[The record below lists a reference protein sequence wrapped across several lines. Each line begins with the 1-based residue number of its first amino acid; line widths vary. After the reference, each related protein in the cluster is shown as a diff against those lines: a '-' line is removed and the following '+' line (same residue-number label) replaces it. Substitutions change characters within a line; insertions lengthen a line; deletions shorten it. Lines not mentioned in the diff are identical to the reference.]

1 MTGLF
6 SYPKRHLRKL
16 VKDGDY
22 LEALE
27 FGKNLE
33 NTHPND
39 PDLLF
44 MIAGT
49 SYITG
54 DATNALSYLDKTLA
68 LNQND
73 TEALLMKANLHL
85 YLKDKDQAVDC
96 CVKMRK
102 IDPHSKEIDEILD
115 KLEKL

>member
-1 MTGLF
+1 LTGLF

-22 LEALE
+22 LEAIE

-33 NTHPND
+33 KKHSD

-44 MIAGT
+44 MIA
-49 SYITG
+49 SIYYLNG
-54 DATNALSYLDKTLA
+54 DAQNTLLYLDKTLT

-85 YLKDKDQAVDC
+85 YLKDKEQAADC
-96 CVKMRK
+96 CERLRK
-102 IDPHSKEIDEILD
+102 IDPQNKEIDEILD

>member
-1 MTGLF
+1 LVRVF
-6 SYPKRHLRKL
+6 SFPKRHLRKL
-16 VKDGDY
+16 VQNGDY
-22 LEALE
+22 LEAIE

-33 NTHPND
+33 KKHSDD

-44 MIAGT
+44 MIAGI
-49 SYITG
+49 YYLNG
-54 DATNALSYLDKTLA
+54 DAQNTLSYLDKTLA

-85 YLKDKDQAVDC
+85 YLKDKEQAVDC
-96 CVKMRK
+96 CERLRK
-102 IDPHSKEIDEILD
+102 IDPQNKGIDEILD

>member
-6 SYPKRHLRKL
+6 SYPKRHLRNL
-16 VKDGDY
+16 VKNGDY
-22 LEALE
+22 LEAIE

-33 NTHPND
+33 KKHSDD

-44 MIAGT
+44 MIA
-49 SYITG
+49 SIYYLNG
-54 DATNALSYLDKTLA
+54 DAKNTLSYLDKTLT

-85 YLKDKDQAVDC
+85 YLKDKEQAIDC
-96 CVKMRK
+96 CEILRK
-102 IDPHSKEIDEILD
+102 IDPQNKEIDEILD

>member
-1 MTGLF
+1 LTGLF

-33 NTHPND
+33 KKHSD
-39 PDLLF
+39 DADLLF
-44 MIAGT
+44 MIA
-49 SYITG
+49 SIYYLNG
-54 DATNALSYLDKTLA
+54 DAKNTLSYLDKTLVVSP
-68 LNQND
+68 ND

-85 YLKDKDQAVDC
+85 YLKEKEQALDC
-96 CVKMRK
+96 CERLRK
-102 IDPHSKEIDEILD
+102 IDPQNKEIDEILD

>member
-16 VKDGDY
+16 VNDGEY
-22 LEALE
+22 LKALE

-33 NTHPND
+33 EKHPDD

-44 MIAGT
+44 MIAGI
-49 SYITG
+49 YYLNG
-54 DATNALSYLDKTLA
+54 DAQNTLSYLVKTLA
-68 LNQND
+68 VNPND

-85 YLKDKDQAVDC
+85 YLKEKDQAADC
-96 CVKMRK
+96 CEMLRK
-102 IDPHSKEIDEILD
+102 IDPQNKEIDEILD

>member
-16 VKDGDY
+16 VKEGDY
-22 LEALE
+22 LEALD

-33 NTHPND
+33 KKHPND
-39 PDLLF
+39 LDLLF
-44 MIAGT
+44 MIAGIY
-49 SYITG
+49 YING
-54 DATNALSYLDKTLA
+54 DATNTLSYLDKTLA

-96 CVKMRK
+96 CEKLRK
-102 IDPHSKEIDEILD
+102 VDPQNKEIDEILD

>member
-33 NTHPND
+33 QKHPDD

-44 MIAGT
+44 MIA
-49 SYITG
+49 SIYYLNG
-54 DATNALSYLDKTLA
+54 DAKNTLSYLDKTLT
-68 LNQND
+68 LNNND
-73 TEALLMKANLHL
+73 TEALFMKANLHL
-85 YLKDKDQAVDC
+85 YLKDKEQVLDC
-96 CVKMRK
+96 CERLRK
-102 IDPHSKEIDEILD
+102 IDPKNKEIDDILD